1 MKFVIAGLIGHV
13 SALPK
18 YATPSDCSSTSKTT
32 CNGAAGYDKASG
44 LTNNCIKL
52 MRGQATAT
60 LEYWASDF
68 FGTWDTET
76 NLVAKQGVQCTT
88 DATAGTPVVP
98 NASVCT
104 LAASG
109 ANVKTD
115 WTGFTKAYGMD
126 NAIGGSPISGAMLCS
141 QSEDKCDT
149 GTTKWGKNKVK
160 TFKDKSESAIAVKLG
175 NQSDKQAC
183 SYIVEATCDAPYAQV
198 LPATSSTWDA
208 TNQDKMTYTV
218 AEWTPSSAYQWSNA
232 DALKFSPAGF
242 TAITGLTK
250 NSAGDLEKV
259 FNWKM
264 KAADK
269 PIPANTGDTKQG
281 LFQDN
286 FPSVKLHQFDNDST
300 GIVTNAYFLMK
311 MIGLKKDEFKKFEA
325 QKAEYETQ
333 KNNYNTKLEAAEKL
347 KKEVLSKDI
356 FRAASPTEEDKKVF
370 NAVPKRPNNPTVPDA
385 YAGPKL
391 LKASPTNADYINT
404 VSKNLDVDGDAYIGA
419 WSSYQYSDMPG
430 TGKAFAVGKSWGTRG
445 FGKGDGKAIAEPY
458 KDIWGSMNNKAIT
471 WSKYSS
477 GTTCAKHYMM
487 VQAGVKD
494 FGVTTDKAIEIKMG
508 VNEFYATMDLPET
521 PSAASDPETPSTGAT
536 MLASGVASIALAMSL
551 F

>member
-18 YATPSDCSSTSKTT
+18 YATPTDCSANTQTT
-32 CNGAAGYDKASG
+32 CNGAAGYDAATG

-60 LEYWASDF
+60 LEYWAQDF

-76 NLVAKQGVQCTT
+76 KLIAGQGVQCST
-88 DATAGTPVVP
+88 DATNANPVVP
-98 NASVCT
+98 SGSACT
-104 LAASG
+104 LAVTGS
-109 ANVKTD
+109 NVKTD
-115 WTGFTKAYGMD
+115 WTGFTKTYGMD

-141 QSEDKCDT
+141 QSADKCDT
-149 GTTKWGKNKVK
+149 GTTKWGNNKVK

-198 LPATSSTWDA
+198 LPETSSTWDA

-218 AEWTPSSAYQWSNA
+218 AEWTPISDIQWPNA

-242 TAITGLTK
+242 TAISGLTK

-259 FNWKM
+259 FKWNM
-264 KAADK
+264 GAADK
-269 PIPANTGDTKQG
+269 LIPENTGDTKQG
-281 LFQDN
+281 LFQDK
-286 FPSVKLHQFDNDST
+286 FPSVKLHQFDGDST

-391 LKASPTNADYINT
+391 LKASPTDADYINT
-404 VSKNLDVDGDAYIGA
+404 VSKNEDKPGAASIGA

-445 FGKGDGKAIAEPY
+445 FGKGDGKAIAAPLT
-458 KDIWGSMNNKAIT
+458 DIYGTMNNKAIT

-477 GTTCAKHYMM
+477 GTTCVKHYMM

-508 VNEFYATMDLPET
+508 VNEFYATMDLPVT